1 MEQFAPVKRSKD
13 GQPVRYLIVDDSV
26 FARKNLARMIETFG
40 GQVAAEAGDG
50 LTAISEFDRTHP
62 DIVLMDITMPQ
73 MEGIEAAEKIVQAH
87 PEARVVMVSSVGYQ
101 ENIVAALQ
109 RGARHFVQ
117 WPPALEPNRMKMDLI
132 QPFIN
137 AAAAVLSQGLS
148 GTTKVGHL
156 AMEEDG
162 YRRKGVAGMVALS
175 GDIEGRIILD
185 LEPQTAVRVASHYA
199 GAELPESDGLIKET
213 IFELANQV
221 VGNAVCALNDQ
232 GFHFRVHPPLLLT
245 SEEGDKTSEDVEA
258 LMICFET
265 SMGNVYMNV
274 ALRHNKQRLS
284 DHAKVGT

>member
-26 FARKNLARMIETFG
+26 FARKNLARMIESFG

-50 LTAISEFDRTHP
+50 LTAISEYDRTHP

-117 WPPALEPNRMKMDLI
+117 KPVKPEVLYEVIKYVLGEDGAVASCGAAREPNRMKMELI

-137 AAAAVLSQGLS
+137 AADAVLSQGLQGS
-148 GTTKVGHL
+148 TKVGNL
-156 AMEEDG
+156 TMEEDA
-162 YRRKGVAGMVALS
+162 YRRKGVAGMVALT

-199 GAELPESDGLIKET
+199 GAELPNPTG
-213 IFELANQV
+213 
-221 VGNAVCALNDQ
+221 
-232 GFHFRVHPPLLLT
+232 
-245 SEEGDKTSEDVEA
+245 
-258 LMICFET
+258 
-265 SMGNVYMNV
+265 
-274 ALRHNKQRLS
+274 
-284 DHAKVGT
+284 